1 MPDEKDKSAYLLP
14 VDGNSEIT
22 ATAVKVDELYTNLSG
37 IPSAGVLVFLD
48 ACFSGAAREG
58 TLAQGR
64 GVRIQPKESIL
75 KENIIVFSATSGEET
90 ALPLKEKGHGLF
102 TYYLLKKLQES
113 KGDVSLL
120 ELTDYVSNEVKQQ
133 SIVVN
138 NKSQN
143 PKVNMSEDME
153 GKWQSLK
160 IK

>member
-1 MPDEKDKSAYLLP
+1 
-14 VDGNSEIT
+14 
-22 ATAVKVDELYTNLSG
+22 
-37 IPSAGVLVFLD
+37 
-48 ACFSGAAREG
+48 
-58 TLAQGR
+58 
-64 GVRIQPKESIL
+64 
-75 KENIIVFSATSGEET
+75 
-90 ALPLKEKGHGLF
+90 
-102 TYYLLKKLQES
+102 LLKKLQES

-120 ELTDYVSNEVKQQ
+120 ELTEYVSNEVKQQ